1 MGEPLECPCGTFAI
15 GRCARCRGATCGIH
29 SSLVGG
35 LRLCGA
41 CQEHDRQEAAVAAAK
56 VAAREA
62 ELASERR
69 RTYEATL
76 AEYYAGV
83 RQTLAG
89 DVPPAR
95 ICRVMRLATANS
107 RGDRDPVV
115 DGGLVVR
122 LLPELFGVDVYR
134 PETPPWADVDVAR
147 WFATAATSPP
157 SNRVDVY
164 PGRRRKRPK
173 HMRAWVFQYGS
184 TQRWQ
189 SPESSS
195 SHRPISV
202 GISEHGT
209 RLWALASDWTDTEPD
224 HLLSTRFVGSDRFN
238 AQALTQMAILAA
250 LLPLPEPPRPPR

>member
-1 MGEPLECPCGTFAI
+1 M
-15 GRCARCRGATCGIH
+15 H

-35 LRLCGA
+35 LRICGA

-56 VAAREA
+56 IAAREA
-62 ELASERR
+62 ELASECR

-76 AEYYAGV
+76 AEWYAGV
-83 RQTLAG
+83 RDSLAG

-134 PETPPWADVDVAR
+134 PEAPPWADVDIAR

-157 SNRVDVY
+157 PNQVDVY
-164 PGRRRKRPK
+164 LDERRKRRK
-173 HMRAWVFQYGS
+173 RMRAWVFQYGS

-189 SPESSS
+189 SPDSSFNYP
-195 SHRPISV
+195 RSV
-202 GISEHGT
+202 GISENGT

-224 HLLSTRFVGSDRFN
+224 LLPTRFVGRDRFN
-238 AQALTQMAILAA
+238 AQALAQIATLAA
-250 LLPLPEPPRPPR
+250 LVPLPVPPHPSR